1 VKRAGR
7 HVQWEATPT
16 ARTERFGGT
25 GGTFFVVRDLSRDM
39 SVTITPPTER
49 TCELCGRVE
58 RWDEDVEGWRIDE
71 EPGDV
76 YCIHDWDI
84 NGTYAPFQE

>member
-1 VKRAGR
+1 
-7 HVQWEATPT
+7 
-16 ARTERFGGT
+16 
-25 GGTFFVVRDLSRDM
+25 M
-39 SVTITPPTER
+39 SVTLSPPTER

-71 EPGDV
+71 EPGEI

-84 NGTYAPFQE
+84 NGTYAPFEE

>member
-1 VKRAGR
+1 MLG
-7 HVQWEATPT
+7 
-16 ARTERFGGT
+16 
-25 GGTFFVVRDLSRDM
+25 DILLLSQHLISHM
-39 SVTITPPTER
+39 SITLSPPTER

-58 RWDEDVEGWRIDE
+58 RWDEGVEGWRIDE

-84 NGTYAPFQE
+84 NGTYAPFEE

>member
-1 VKRAGR
+1 
-7 HVQWEATPT
+7 
-16 ARTERFGGT
+16 
-25 GGTFFVVRDLSRDM
+25 M
-39 SVTITPPTER
+39 SVTISPPTER

-58 RWDEDVEGWRIDE
+58 RWNADVEGWRIDE

-84 NGTYAPFQE
+84 NGTYAPFEE

>member
-1 VKRAGR
+1 
-7 HVQWEATPT
+7 
-16 ARTERFGGT
+16 
-25 GGTFFVVRDLSRDM
+25 M
-39 SVTITPPTER
+39 SVTISPPTER

-58 RWDEDVEGWRIDE
+58 RWDPDVEGWRIDE

-84 NGTYAPFQE
+84 NGSYVPFEE